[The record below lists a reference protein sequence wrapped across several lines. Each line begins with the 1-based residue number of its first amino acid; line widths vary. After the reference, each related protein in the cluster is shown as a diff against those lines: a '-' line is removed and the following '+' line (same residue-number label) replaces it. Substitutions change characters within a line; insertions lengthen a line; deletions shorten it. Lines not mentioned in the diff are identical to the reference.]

1 MAGSTYVVENGDT
14 FESIAA
20 KVYGDPSLFIRIQ
33 QANYGG
39 NWTDYQVLLPGRKII
54 IPDLPERAASI
65 AADTIPE
72 KDRNAVTL
80 IIDGKEIKT
89 ESIRV
94 RKALDSVADGWTAV
108 IPWIDTIRP
117 FSYNRA
123 QVYVGGKLIVNG
135 VVYGVSPV
143 LGQRREMKLEGFSYS
158 ADIVDSYLMGP
169 IFQWYDSTLEQ
180 HAKEILRPF
189 GRKAI
194 FEFDGGEAFGVIDA
208 ELSTKVFDH
217 LAALSF
223 QRGLLMTSSTNGDIV
238 FTKTQKG
245 NSIGTVFEGDNRVI
259 GWEAAFDGRKRFHSY
274 RAYGYSPL
282 RGDKTIIATD
292 SNVPRSRVMSVSVD
306 DLYSWDIGYAAE
318 WKRSKQV
325 ADSINI
331 SLPMLGWYA
340 PNNTLWAHNTLLT
353 VVSETLFVPKGFQF
367 LIKSIELIQDRER
380 QIALINIVPPGVYA
394 ERGERTED
402 PWL

>member
-1 MAGSTYVVENGDT
+1 
-14 FESIAA
+14 
-20 KVYGDPSLFIRIQ
+20 
-33 QANYGG
+33 
-39 NWTDYQVLLPGRKII
+39 
-54 IPDLPERAASI
+54 
-65 AADTIPE
+65 
-72 KDRNAVTL
+72 
-80 IIDGKEIKT
+80 
-89 ESIRV
+89 
-94 RKALDSVADGWTAV
+94 
-108 IPWIDTIRP
+108 
-117 FSYNRA
+117 
-123 QVYVGGKLIVNG
+123 
-135 VVYGVSPV
+135 
-143 LGQRREMKLEGFSYS
+143 MKLEGFSYS